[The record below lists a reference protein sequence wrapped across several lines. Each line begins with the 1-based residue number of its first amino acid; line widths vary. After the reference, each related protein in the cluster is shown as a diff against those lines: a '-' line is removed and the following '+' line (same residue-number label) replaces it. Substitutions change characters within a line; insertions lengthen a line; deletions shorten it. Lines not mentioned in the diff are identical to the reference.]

1 MRQPAPPRPAAGR
14 LDRVG
19 AGRPT
24 AGRTPSDAPET
35 GARLSVRPAARRP
48 VAVEHS
54 PGASARLDE
63 RAAMRRHL
71 HRQRVT
77 GALATA
83 VVVLGAGWGLFYSGL
98 LALDTAHVTLT
109 GAGSVVDPAEVHA
122 VVAGHEGTPLPRL
135 DTVGL
140 RRELLDVPGVRAVE
154 VSRAWPH
161 GLQVTVVSREPVA
174 AVQSAS
180 GGFTLLDVEAVPV
193 GRVDE
198 SPAGLPVVVVPAD
211 DPGAR
216 AALAVLTVLQ
226 GLPDD
231 LVAQVTGASAGSQD
245 TVRLTLADG
254 AQVEW
259 GSADEI
265 ALKVRVLA
273 ALRTAEVS
281 RGAAVYDVSAPT
293 MPITR
298 S

>member
-1 MRQPAPPRPAAGR
+1 
-14 LDRVG
+14 
-19 AGRPT
+19 
-24 AGRTPSDAPET
+24 
-35 GARLSVRPAARRP
+35 
-48 VAVEHS
+48 
-54 PGASARLDE
+54 
-63 RAAMRRHL
+63 MRRHL
-71 HRQRVT
+71 LRHRVI
-77 GALATA
+77 GALITA
-83 VVVLGAGWGLFYSGL
+83 VVLAGTGWGLFYSGL
-98 LALDTAHVTLT
+98 LALDPAHVTLT
-109 GAGSVVDPAEVHA
+109 GAGSVVDPAAVHA
-122 VVAGHEGTPLPRL
+122 VVAEHEGTPLPRL

-174 AVQSAS
+174 AVQRAG

-193 GRVDE
+193 GRADE

-216 AALAVLTVLQ
+216 SALAVLTVLQ

-231 LVAQVTGASAGSQD
+231 LVAEVTGASAKSQD

-254 AQVEW
+254 AKVEW

-273 ALRTAEVS
+273 ALRSAKVS
-281 RGAAVYDVSAPT
+281 RGAEVYDVSAPT